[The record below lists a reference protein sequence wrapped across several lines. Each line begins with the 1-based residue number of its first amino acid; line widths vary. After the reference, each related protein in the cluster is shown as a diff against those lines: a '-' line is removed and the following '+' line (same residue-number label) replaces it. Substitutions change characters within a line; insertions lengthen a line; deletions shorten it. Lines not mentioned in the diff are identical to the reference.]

1 MKIISQVQSVFCF
14 FQARLKTSRITGAK
28 IAKRDDLLFCYDV
41 LKDVSRSFAMVICD
55 LEDSDL
61 RDGVCLFYLILRA
74 LDTIE
79 DDMTLDLE
87 KKIDLLREFS
97 THVGNTDWSLAGVGK
112 GRERDVLEQLPRVS
126 REFNLLK
133 PAYQKVIVDIT
144 LQMSNGMTE
153 FLKRPVVTVQDF
165 DLYCHYV
172 AGLVGEGIS
181 SLLANCGF
189 EDPHIA
195 DDLFLSN
202 EMGLFLQK
210 TNIIRDYYEDIRE
223 EPPRMFWPQDIWKK
237 YANELKDFACKENK
251 PSAVLCLNHL
261 VDNALKHVP
270 AALDYIVA
278 LEDPSVLRFCAIP
291 QVMAFATICEVYN
304 NYDTFQV
311 KVKISKLYTLS
322 ILHGC
327 KSTRGVLLFFQEIA
341 NKFLIKLATGDPFTP
356 SITSQLDIITK
367 KVDNLLLLR
376 FPPPAKKENRIKTSL
391 IASFRGFLSWIV
403 YPFQAVKGASVLA
416 LRSVFPASSK
426 IK

>member
-1 MKIISQVQSVFCF
+1 MIIISQLQSIFLL
-14 FQARLKTSRITGAK
+14 FQARWKTSAITGTNF
-28 IAKRDDLLFCYDV
+28 AKRDDLLFCYGA
-41 LKDVSRSFAMVICD
+41 LKDVSRSFAMVICELD
-55 LEDSDL
+55 DADL

-79 DDMTLDLE
+79 DDMTLDLD

-97 THVGNTDWSLAGVGK
+97 THVGNTDWCLSGVGK
-112 GRERDVLEQLPRVS
+112 GRERDVLEQFPRVS

-133 PAYQKVIVDIT
+133 PAYQKVIEDIT
-144 LQMSNGMTE
+144 IQMSNGMTE
-153 FLKRPVVTVQDF
+153 FLRRPVVTIQDF

-223 EPPRMFWPQDIWKK
+223 EPPRMFWPQEIWSK
-237 YANELKDFACKENK
+237 YAKELKDFACKENMS
-251 PSAVLCLNHL
+251 SAVLCLNDL

-270 AALDYIVA
+270 VVLDYIVA

-291 QVMAFATICEVYN
+291 QVMAFGTLCEVYN
-304 NYDTFQV
+304 NYATFQV
-311 KVKISKLYTLS
+311 KVKISKVDTLKILY
-322 ILHGC
+322 GC
-327 KSTRGVLLFFQEIA
+327 RTTRGVLLFFQEQA
-341 NKFLIKLATGDPFTP
+341 KKFRSKLAAGDPFTP
-356 SITSQLDIITK
+356 SITNQLDIITK
-367 KVDNLLLLR
+367 KVDNLLLFR
-376 FPPPAKKENRIKTSL
+376 FPAPVKEENRLKASL
-391 IASFRGFLSWIV
+391 IAPFRKGWSLIV
-403 YPFQAVKGASVLA
+403 FPFQVVKSASELVF
-416 LRSVFPASSK
+416 RSVCPACSK